1 GGTNRSYGIQVAALA
16 GVPPRVVARA
26 KELLHNIEQ
35 GEFNRQGEPRI
46 ATSPR
51 KKKSHHTGQLSLF
64 GGGESPAAQRLRE
77 INPDVLSPREALDM
91 LYELK
96 RLTDAE

>member
-1 GGTNRSYGIQVAALA
+1 
-16 GVPPRVVARA
+16 VPAKVVARA

-51 KKKSHHTGQLSLF
+51 KKKQQPGQLSLF
-64 GGGESPAAQRLRE
+64 GGGESAATRRLRE
-77 INPDVLSPREALDM
+77 ITPDGLSPREALEL

-96 RLTDAE
+96 RLTDGE

>member
-1 GGTNRSYGIQVAALA
+1 
-16 GVPPRVVARA
+16 VVARA

-46 ATSPR
+46 ATSPGKR
-51 KKKSHHTGQLSLF
+51 KPPHPGQLSLF
-64 GGGESPAAQRLRE
+64 GGGESQAARRLRE
-77 INPDVLSPREALDM
+77 INPDGLSPREALDL

-96 RLTDAE
+96 RLADVE

>member
-1 GGTNRSYGIQVAALA
+1 IQVAALA
-16 GVPPRVVARA
+16 GVPARVVARA

-46 ATSPR
+46 ATSPG
-51 KKKSHHTGQLSLF
+51 KKKPQHPGQLSLF
-64 GGGESPAAQRLRE
+64 SGEESGAVRRLRE
-77 INPDVLSPREALDM
+77 INPDALSPREALEL

-96 RLTDAE
+96 GLTNVE